1 MEYYDSDSNKE
12 NEAQNEKQQPA
23 SSPNDPNRM
32 AIVSMVCGIVGI
44 LLLCCCVAF
53 PLSIILG
60 VAAITLAIL
69 SRKGEP
75 FSGYAIAGLILG
87 VFALLLGI
95 AEFVYLMAVNMLLR
109 DPQWAPF
116 FDEVMEQYQE
126 LMPVE

>member
-1 MEYYDSDSNKE
+1 MEYYDSDVQKE
-12 NEAQNEKQQPA
+12 SMQPS
-23 SSPNDPNRM
+23 SSPNEPNRM
-32 AIVSMVCGIVGI
+32 AIVSMICGIIGI

-53 PLSIILG
+53 PASIILG

-75 FSGYAIAGLILG
+75 FSGYAIAGLTLG
-87 VFALLLGI
+87 IFALILGI

-126 LMPVE
+126 LVPSE